1 MTPENEQKK
10 RYLLQY
16 QWGKV
21 ELKQVESDIIRMQL
35 EALPSAI
42 TYDGMPHGSGG
53 TNTAD
58 LSNYAAKLDAM
69 RDHYRA
75 KRDEILEKLEEI
87 DRAISA
93 IPEAKYRILL
103 RERYINLNGIRLKS
117 WSEIASVIN
126 YTEESAKNLHGEA
139 LKAFVIPDN

>member
-1 MTPENEQKK
+1 MTPENEVKK

-16 QWGKV
+16 RWGKV
-21 ELKQVESDIIRMQL
+21 ELKQVEHDIVRMQL

-53 TNTAD
+53 ANTAD
-58 LSNYAAKLDAM
+58 LSYYTAKLDAM
-69 RDHYRA
+69 RERYRV
-75 KRDEILEKLEEI
+75 KRDEILQKLEEI
-87 DRAISA
+87 DQAISA

-117 WSEIASVIN
+117 WREIADVIN
-126 YTEESAKNLHGEA
+126 FTEESAKNLHGEA
-139 LKAFVIPDN
+139 LRAFTIPSK

>member
-1 MTPENEQKK
+1 MTPENEAKK

-16 QWGKV
+16 RWGKI
-21 ELKQVESDIIRMQL
+21 ELKQVEHDIIRMQL

-42 TYDGMPHGSGG
+42 TYDGMPHGSG
-53 TNTAD
+53 NNPD
-58 LSNYAAKLDAM
+58 LSDYAAKLESM
-69 RDHYRA
+69 RDRYRA
-75 KRDEILEKLEEI
+75 KRDQILAKLEEI

-103 RERYINLNGIRLKS
+103 RERYINLNGIKLKS

-139 LKAFVIPDN
+139 LKAFEIPDN

>member
-42 TYDGMPHGSGG
+42 TYDGMPHGSGS
-53 TNTAD
+53 NAD
-58 LSNYAAKLDAM
+58 LSDYAAKLDAM
-69 RDHYRA
+69 RDHYRT
-75 KRDEILEKLEEI
+75 KRDEILCKLEEI

-117 WSEIASVIN
+117 WREIADVIN
-126 YTEESAKNLHGEA
+126 FTEESAKNLHGEA
-139 LKAFVIPDN
+139 LRAFTIPDN